1 LRDEISLRLCP
12 NPPLFSPTARVVDP
26 STGRVLQVWTTE
38 PGVQFYTG
46 NFLDGKTP
54 GNGGVAYP
62 RRSAFCLETQHYP
75 DSPNQPKFPS
85 VVLNPGERYHTITT
99 YKFTTE
105 K

>member
-1 LRDEISLRLCP
+1 LVLRADGAAESLSAR
-12 NPPLFSPTARVVDP
+12 FVEPT
-26 STGRVLQVWTTE
+26 TGRVLEVCTTE

-46 NFLDGKTP
+46 NFLDGKTA
-54 GNGGVAYP
+54 GKGGMIYP
-62 RRSAFCLETQHYP
+62 RRAAFCLETQHYP

-99 YKFTTE
+99 YKFSVE